1 MKINEENFIKELKNK
16 NPKAMDFLVDNYSNL
31 IFKVVISVL
40 GSDKREESMEC
51 VNDVLLKVWE
61 KIHYHDENKSKFSS
75 WLIAVSKYN
84 AIDYK
89 RKFYKT
95 DTQCNIDEIMLADER
110 VIEEQLLH
118 SESKEEI
125 LKAIKELGS
134 PDKDIFIRK
143 YFMGESLTEIGE
155 KLNLSRS
162 AVNNRLFR
170 GRKLLK
176 EKLDLMKGE
185 VV

>member
-1 MKINEENFIKELKNK
+1 MKINEDSFIGELKNK
-16 NPKAMDFLVDNYSNL
+16 NPKALDYLVNNYSNL

-40 GSDKREESMEC
+40 GSDKREEAMEC
-51 VNDVLLKVWE
+51 LNDVLLKVWE
-61 KIHYHDENKSKFSS
+61 KINYHDESKSKFTS

-89 RKFYKT
+89 RKLYKIENE
-95 DTQCNIDEIMLADER
+95 CNIDELMLADER
-110 VIEEQLLH
+110 TIEEQIVH

-125 LKAIKELGS
+125 LNVIQNLGS

-143 YFMGESLTEIGE
+143 YFFGESLDEISQAL
-155 KLNLSRS
+155 KLSRS

-176 EKLDLMKGE
+176 EKLGLIKGE
-185 VV
+185 VI

>member
-1 MKINEENFIKELKNK
+1 MKINEENFVKELKNK
-16 NPKAMDFLVDNYSNL
+16 NSKALDYLVDKYSNL

-40 GSDKREESMEC
+40 GNDKREESMEC

-61 KIHYHDENKSKFSS
+61 KIHYHDESKSKFSS

-89 RKFYKT
+89 RKLCKM
-95 DTQCNIDEIMLADER
+95 DNQCHIDDLMLADER
-110 VIEEQLLH
+110 VLEEQILH

-125 LKAIKELGS
+125 LKVINGLDS

-143 YFMGESLTEIGE
+143 YFMGESLNEIGE

-176 EKLDLMKGE
+176 EKLALMKGE